1 MKLNSFSSY
10 YNSFNLAI
18 YIDII
23 LISKFRNV
31 STVKKKTAKFANLEP
46 NNTVQFHCCNY

>member
-10 YNSFNLAI
+10 YNSF

-23 LISKFRNV
+23 LISKFGNV